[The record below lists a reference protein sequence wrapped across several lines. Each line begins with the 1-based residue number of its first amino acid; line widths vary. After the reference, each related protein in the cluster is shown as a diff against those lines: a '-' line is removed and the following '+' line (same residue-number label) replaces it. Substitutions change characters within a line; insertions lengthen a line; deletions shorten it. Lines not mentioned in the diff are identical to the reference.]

1 MRGAPGAHGARGRP
15 RTQRGVLRAQDTRH
29 DPTRQ
34 TRAWRTRRGRA
45 SPCLLNTE
53 TRRGW
58 TSPSPVTPR
67 VGSWQDSWRRKS
79 GVVALAKDMQARA
92 AHTTQQVSP
101 HLSAYVPMAVPHQA
115 AGIPA
120 PPQTWLTSRPSPTMP
135 QPVRRAVRLLR
146 RKHGPRAGRD
156 PCGPGCPR
164 ACRACRHPCMPLPP
178 TGRRGGARRTGEKI
192 T

>member
-34 TRAWRTRRGRA
+34 KRAWRMRSGRG
-45 SPCLLNTE
+45 SSC
-53 TRRGW
+53 
-58 TSPSPVTPR
+58 PVTPR

-101 HLSAYVPMAVPHQA
+101 HL
-115 AGIPA
+115 
-120 PPQTWLTSRPSPTMP
+120 
-135 QPVRRAVRLLR
+135 LR
-146 RKHGPRAGRD
+146 R
-156 PCGPGCPR
+156 PG
-164 ACRACRHPCMPLPP
+164 
-178 TGRRGGARRTGEKI
+178 
-192 T
+192 